1 MADETKQTQAQLDLQ
16 VQINKVLQDRQA
28 ILKAQEK
35 ALSSQVQ
42 LAVDMCKAL
51 KCEELDKVEERLK
64 TTREAMAA
72 AAEEAGRLG
81 GRLEDIGSKGDQAGK
96 KATSALGGLTR
107 HLTSGKLAT
116 AGFGLGVLRFGGIFV
131 QTFKNI
137 LGMAGG
143 LVMTLGKV
151 GFSIL
156 TLPLNLLSG
165 LFSLAQAGGGGGP
178 SPIRLELENI
188 RKEMGGLAQGAGA
201 AAASALPQF
210 REQLSNLAGTGL
222 SVRKVFGRGREGL
235 AKAMAYNLELTKALG
250 PAVDGFNSVMKK
262 SAVELAMY
270 RKGLGL
276 TAEQQ
281 ALMMKQAQ
289 AVGRDPVD
297 AQREFAS
304 MAINMG
310 EQFGMSATAIG
321 KDMAEM
327 KADFAS
333 FGTLS
338 TRELGQTAVFA
349 RKLGIEVKALQGLV
363 GQFDDFETAAQN
375 AAKLSQAF
383 GMNIDAMKMMAA
395 QNPAER
401 LSMLQK
407 AFRETGKSV
416 EQMSRQEL
424 KLLAAQSGLSEEAA
438 SLAFSQRGLSMSYD
452 QVQKAGGK
460 AEKKQLT
467 QAEAMSKLA
476 DSIERVFGS
485 GGGSQFKGF
494 FDAFTQGFSRGIM
507 KSQEFIKLFRG
518 IRQSLKAV
526 YWGAV
531 EIGRQFIKLFPGIA
545 DMTKGLGDI
554 FNPQRFRNLMK
565 DLKDI
570 FGRFFIDLRTDPK
583 AGVETF
589 IKNFKDV
596 IGRFFG
602 ASGDGAKTFV
612 EGGKAFLKAL
622 GGIAMAVGPM
632 LLEAL
637 AKGIG
642 AVADF
647 LADPP
652 EIPGAVSEMGMKLW
666 EALVRLFGVLADRLG
681 PPVIRMFKSLW
692 ERVSPYVEQAAS
704 WALKAALTKAFLT
717 AVAGALGGAVVGALV
732 KGVKRLFGMIPE
744 PPPTGGDGPT
754 SAADAAKKAI
764 PMLAAILAILAA
776 GAGLMAV
783 YKATGMKPQDAL
795 AIGALAAALGAA
807 GAMLS
812 ATIKMLP
819 ENVSPVKFL
828 ILGGIMTA
836 AGVAASI
843 TMAALAK
850 VEAAGGIPSK
860 EAVLSFTGVI
870 LTLAAASIPLIVAA
884 AVIGNMSGSVGKAL
898 IGMGILGVFM
908 VGLGYVGAHIT
919 ELLSE
924 ATPNPGAVATLMEAI
939 SSIMY
944 ATMLMLP
951 AALALGLMLFA
962 APFGT
967 AGVAAIAAGFGVLS
981 GLATGLVSSLIPT
994 IKELAA
1000 IRIPRPEQFKAVTG
1014 ALVDIIR
1021 AISLFTGALGALAFF
1036 LRPAKGSSETF
1047 EGNIEKFTKLVDA
1060 ILDSGINQTI
1070 EKLVSLTKS
1079 TDITD
1084 RGIAAVGAIA
1094 KMFSGVGAM
1103 MTALSPSSEAMK
1115 AVADA
1120 ATTWGGD
1127 EVGLMEQIN
1136 KGMDAARTSLTALL
1150 PTISKTVK
1158 DIVKATTGIPPEAA
1172 NAAPLISAI
1181 STLFGAAASVM
1192 KALSPSDAAW
1202 EAVSDVAGESMLA
1215 GGAVG
1220 IGMAQAVTEQIGAIA
1235 AGAKELFEALGAQIP
1250 KMIGPIISHLGP
1262 VVRSLKGIDPET
1274 MKSLTSLLTGAF
1286 GVIGNLAG
1294 SVSSLARDTLR
1305 TVPKG
1310 GDTSAALEGVKGL
1323 MAQMGETL
1331 SGMAAP
1337 MSQFANT
1344 IIKMARGLGDTRG
1357 LKGKIDIISSTFT
1370 ALGQITGVLKEM
1382 GGHFRKAESEG
1393 ADPVYVSG
1401 PKHMLE
1407 TLRRFTREGAD
1418 AYQLFGGG
1426 ENSVMSKFIKLMGDI
1441 PVTGDIKTKAGTVK
1455 TVFESLGAIISAIS
1469 SAGSADFTGANIGG
1483 IASTLVAIKNA
1494 DFFTKMKD
1502 LSTQLSGRVPD
1513 ITQRV
1518 EAISKNFESLHTAL
1532 TSSKLGDIGT
1542 IVELGNALRG
1552 ERTLTVKHEN
1562 INMNL
1567 QVTVNVS
1574 AKQIADAVIQVNDIG
1589 GRDNNRINTS
1599 NPGT

>member
-72 AAEEAGRLG
+72 AAEEAARLG
-81 GRLEDIGSKGDQAGK
+81 GGLEDIGSKGDQAGK
-96 KATSALGGLTR
+96 KATGALGGLTK
-107 HLTSGKLAT
+107 HLTSGKLAA

-137 LGMAGG
+137 LAMAGG

-156 TLPLNLLSG
+156 TLPFKLLGG
-165 LFSLAQAGGGGGP
+165 LFNLAQSQGGGGP
-178 SPIRLELENI
+178 SPIRVELENI

-210 REQLSNLAGTGL
+210 RAQLSNLAGTGL
-222 SVRKVFGRGREGL
+222 SVRRVFGRGREGL
-235 AKAMAYNLELTKALG
+235 AKAMAYNLELMKALG
-250 PAVDGFNSVMKK
+250 PAVGNFSGIIKK

-281 ALMMKQAQ
+281 AQMMKQAQ

-310 EQFGMSATAIG
+310 EQFGMSASAIG

-327 KADFAS
+327 KSDFAS

-338 TRELGQTAVFA
+338 VRELGQASVYA
-349 RKLGIEVKALQGLV
+349 RKLGIEIKALQGLV

-383 GMNIDAMKMMAA
+383 GMNIDAMKMMNA

-407 AFRETGKSV
+407 AFRETGRSV

-424 KLLAAQSGLSEEAA
+424 KLLAQQSGLTEEAA
-438 SLAFSQRGLSMSYD
+438 KLAFSQRGLSMSYD
-452 QVQKAGGK
+452 QVQKAGAK
-460 AEKKQLT
+460 SEKKQLT

-494 FDAFTQGFSRGIM
+494 FDAFTQGFARGIM
-507 KSQEFIKLFRG
+507 KSQEFIKLFRN

-531 EIGRQFIKLFPGIA
+531 EIGRQFVKLFPGIKEMA
-545 DMTKGLGDI
+545 KGLGDI
-554 FNPQRFRNLMK
+554 FNPQRFRNLMRE
-565 DLKDI
+565 
-570 FGRFFIDLRTDPK
+570 FTGVFTRFFRDLRTDPK

-589 IKNFKDV
+589 VKNFKDV
-596 IGRFFG
+596 IEKFFG
-602 ASGDGAKTFV
+602 RSGSGAKTFI
-612 EGGKAFLKAL
+612 EGGKAFLQAL

-637 AKGIG
+637 SNGIN

-652 EIPGAVSEMGMKLW
+652 EIPGAVKEMGIKLW
-666 EALVRLFGVLADRLG
+666 ESLVRLFDVLVDRLG
-681 PPVIRMFKSLW
+681 PPIIRMFKNLW
-692 ERVSPYVEQAAS
+692 ERVSPYIEQAAA
-704 WALKAALTKAFLT
+704 WALKAALTKALLT
-717 AVAGALGGAVVGALV
+717 SIAGALGGAVVGALV
-732 KGVKRLFGMIPE
+732 TGVKKLFGIIPK
-744 PPPTGGDGPT
+744 PPPGGGGGPT

-764 PMLAAILAILAA
+764 PMLAAIGAILAA

-783 YKATGMKPQDAL
+783 YKATGMKPEDAL
-795 AIGALAAALGAA
+795 AIGALVVALGTA

-812 ATIKMLP
+812 ATIKMVPDKAPL
-819 ENVSPVKFL
+819 SKFVVL
-828 ILGGIMTA
+828 AGIMTA
-836 AGVAASI
+836 AGGAAAA
-843 TMAALAK
+843 TMLMLK
-850 VEAAGGIPSK
+850 GVEAAGGIPSK

-884 AVIGNMSGSVGKAL
+884 AVIGSMGGLAGKAL

-908 VGLGYVGAHIT
+908 VALGYAGAHIT
-919 ELLSE
+919 ELLSKS
-924 ATPNPGAVATLMEAI
+924 TPDPTGVATLMEAI

-967 AGVAAIAAGFGVLS
+967 AGVAAIAAGFEVLS
-981 GLATGLVSSLIPT
+981 DLATGLVSSLIPT

-1000 IRIPRPEQFKAVTG
+1000 IRIPRPGQFKTVTG

-1047 EGNIEKFTKLVDA
+1047 EGNIEKFTKLVDT
-1060 ILDSGINQTI
+1060 ILNSGINQTI

-1084 RGIAAVGAIA
+1084 KGVAAVGAIA

-1103 MTALSPSSEAMK
+1103 MVALSPSSEAMK
-1115 AVADA
+1115 SVTAA

-1136 KGMDAARTSLTALL
+1136 KGMAAARTSLTALL
-1150 PTISKTVK
+1150 PTITGTVE
-1158 DIVKATTGIPPEAA
+1158 DIVEATTGIPPEAA
-1172 NAAPLISAI
+1172 NTAPLISAI

-1202 EAVSDVAGESMLA
+1202 KAVSDVAGESMLA

-1220 IGMAQAVTEQIGAIA
+1220 IEMAQAVTKQIEAIA
-1235 AGAKELFEALGAQIP
+1235 AGAKEIFEALGEQIP
-1250 KMIGPIISHLGP
+1250 KMIGPIISHLEP
-1262 VVRSLKGIDPET
+1262 VMRSLQDVDPEA

-1310 GDTSAALEGVKGL
+1310 GDASAALEGVKGL
-1323 MAQMGETL
+1323 MEQMGETL

-1344 IIKMARGLGDTRG
+1344 IIEMARGLGDTRG
-1357 LKGKIDIISSTFT
+1357 LKSKIDIISSTFA

-1382 GGHFRKAESEG
+1382 GGHMRKAKKEG
-1393 ADPVYVSG
+1393 EDPVYVSG

-1418 AYQLFGGG
+1418 AYQLFGGEDPVIG
-1426 ENSVMSKFIKLMGDI
+1426 QFIRLISGIKVAPGLKSKTDSVKS
-1441 PVTGDIKTKAGTVK
+1441 
-1455 TVFESLGAIISAIS
+1455 VFESLSTVITAISAAGGASFMDANISNISVKLEKIIS
-1469 SAGSADFTGANIGG
+1469 
-1483 IASTLVAIKNA
+1483 A

-1513 ITQRV
+1513 ITEKV
-1518 EAISKNFESLHTAL
+1518 TAISKNFESLHTAL
-1532 TSSKLGDIGT
+1532 TSSKLGDIDT
-1542 IVELGNALRG
+1542 IVELGEALRG

-1574 AKQIADAVIQVNDIG
+1574 ARQIADAVIEVNNIG
-1589 GRDNNRINTS
+1589 GRENNRITTS
-1599 NPGT
+1599 NPSA

>member
-1 MADETKQTQAQLDLQ
+1 MAEDTKQTQAQLDLQ
-16 VQINKVLQDRQA
+16 LQINKVLQDRQA
-28 ILKAQEK
+28 VLKAQEK
-35 ALSSQVQ
+35 ALSGQVQ
-42 LAVDMCKAL
+42 LAIDLCKAL

-64 TTREAMAA
+64 TTRDAMAA

-81 GRLEDIGSKGDQAGK
+81 GRLDDIGSKGSDAGK
-96 KATSALGGLTR
+96 KATGALGSLSK
-107 HLTSGKLAT
+107 HLTTGRLAT
-116 AGFGLGVLRFGGIFV
+116 AGFGLGILRFGGIFV

-137 LGMAGG
+137 LEMAGG

-188 RKEMGGLAQGAGA
+188 RKEMGGLNNIAGKAAAGA
-201 AAASALPQF
+201 LPAF
-210 REQLSNLAGTGL
+210 RAQMANVAGTGI
-222 SVRKVFGRGREGL
+222 SMRKMFGPGREGI
-235 AKAMAYNLELTKALG
+235 AAGMRYNLELMKAFGLDASAMSKYMTKETIPAL
-250 PAVDGFNSVMKK
+250 A
-262 SAVELAMY
+262 AY

-276 TAEQQ
+276 SAEQMAKFTKRAVTMGKSPTK
-281 ALMMKQAQ
+281 AL
-289 AVGRDPVD
+289 D
-297 AQREFAS
+297 EFANYS
-304 MAINMG
+304 IQMG
-310 EQFGMSATAIG
+310 KVVGMSGNEFGKLMAEAADDIENFGTMSTRSIGEATAYTARLGIKLKELTGVIG
-321 KDMAEM
+321 K
-327 KADFAS
+327 
-333 FGTLS
+333 
-338 TRELGQTAVFA
+338 
-349 RKLGIEVKALQGLV
+349 
-363 GQFDDFETAAQN
+363 FDNFE
-375 AAKLSQAF
+375 
-383 GMNIDAMKMMAA
+383 D
-395 QNPAER
+395 
-401 LSMLQK
+401 
-407 AFRETGKSV
+407 
-416 EQMSRQEL
+416 
-424 KLLAAQSGLSEEAA
+424 AAQSVSKLNQMFGMQLDTLEMMNEQDPSKRLKKMQDAFRATGRDISAMSRVEKNLLATTAGLSAEQAE
-438 SLAFSQRGLSMSYD
+438 LAFSQTGLSASYND
-452 QVQKAGGK
+452 ITKAGAQ

-467 QAEAMSKLA
+467 QAEAMAKLA

-485 GGGSQFKGF
+485 GGGTQFKGF

-507 KSQEFIKLFRG
+507 KSQEFVKLFRG

-526 YWGAV
+526 YWGSV
-531 EIGRQFIKLFPGIA
+531 EIGKQFVKLFPGIA
-545 DMTKGLGDI
+545 DMTKGLGGI
-554 FNPQRFRNLMK
+554 FNPQRFRSLMK
-565 DLKDI
+565 ELKGI
-570 FGRFFIDLRTDPK
+570 FTKFFGDLRTDPK

-589 IKNFKDV
+589 IKSFKDV

-652 EIPGAVSEMGMKLW
+652 EIPGAVSEMGIKLW
-666 EALVRLFGVLADRLG
+666 EALVRLFDVLVDRLG
-681 PPVIRMFKSLW
+681 PPVIRMFKNLW
-692 ERVSPYVEQAAS
+692 ERVSPYVEQAAA
-704 WALKAALTKAFLT
+704 WALKAALTKALLT
-717 AVAGALGGAVVGALV
+717 SVAGALGGAVVGALV
-732 KGVKRLFGMIPE
+732 TGVKRLFGMIPQ
-744 PPPTGGDGPT
+744 PPPVGGGGPT

-764 PMLAAILAILAA
+764 PMLAAIGLILAA

-1036 LRPAKGSSETF
+1036 LRPTKGSSETF
-1047 EGNIEKFTKLVDA
+1047 EGNIEKFKGLVDA
-1060 ILDSGINQTI
+1060 ILSSGINQTI
-1070 EKLVSLTKS
+1070 EKLISLTKS

-1103 MTALSPSSEAMK
+1103 MAALSPSSEAMK
-1115 AVADA
+1115 AVAAA

-1127 EVGLMEQIN
+1127 EVGLMKQIN

-1150 PTISKTVK
+1150 PTITGTVK
-1158 DIVKATTGIPPEAA
+1158 DIVNATTGIPPEAA
-1172 NAAPLISAI
+1172 NTAPLISAI

-1202 EAVSDVAGESMLA
+1202 QAVSSVAEESLVT

-1220 IGMAQAVTEQIGAIA
+1220 IGMASIVTKQISAIA

-1262 VVRSLKGIDPET
+1262 VVRSLKGIDPEA
-1274 MKSLTSLLTGAF
+1274 MKSLTALLTGAF

-1310 GDTSAALEGVKGL
+1310 GDASAALEGVKGL

-1331 SGMAAP
+1331 SGMAGP
-1337 MSQFANT
+1337 MTQFANT
-1344 IIKMARGLGDTRG
+1344 IIEMARGMKDTRG
-1357 LKGKIDIISSTFT
+1357 LKGKIDIISSTFA

-1382 GGHFRKAESEG
+1382 GGHFRKVEG
-1393 ADPVYVSG
+1393 GEKKEFVSG

-1407 TLRRFTREGAD
+1407 MLSQFTQPGNH

-1426 ENSVMSKFIKLMGDI
+1426 KSSVMSKFIDLIGSI
-1441 PVTGDIKTKAGTVK
+1441 ETPGDIKTKAGTVK
-1455 TVFESLGAIISAIS
+1455 TVFESLGAITAAIS
-1469 SAGSADFTGANIGG
+1469 SAGSADFTGANISG
-1483 IASTLVAIKNA
+1483 IGTKLDEIKTA
-1494 DFFTKMKD
+1494 DFFSKMSS

-1532 TSSKLGDIGT
+1532 TSSKLGDINS
-1542 IVELGNALRG
+1542 IVELGEALRG
-1552 ERTLTVKHEN
+1552 ERTLTVRHEN

-1574 AKQIADAVIQVNDIG
+1574 AKAIADAIIEVNNIN
-1589 GRDNNRINTS
+1589 GRDNNRITTT
-1599 NPGT
+1599 NPGQ

>member
-42 LAVDMCKAL
+42 IAVDMCKAL

-64 TTREAMAA
+64 TTRDAMAA
-72 AAEEAGRLG
+72 AAEEAARLG
-81 GRLEDIGSKGDQAGK
+81 GGLNDIGTKGDEAGK
-96 KATSALGGLTR
+96 KATSALGSLADKLT
-107 HLTSGKLAT
+107 TGKLAA
-116 AGFGLGVLRFGGIFV
+116 AGFGVGILRFGGIFV
-131 QTFKNI
+131 QTFKNV
-137 LGMAGG
+137 LEMAGG

-156 TLPLNLLSG
+156 TLPFKLLGG
-165 LFSLAQAGGGGGP
+165 LFNLAQAQGGGGP

-210 REQLSNLAGTGL
+210 QKQLSNLAGTGL
-222 SVRKVFGRGREGL
+222 SVRRVFGVGREGL
-235 AKAMAYNLELTKALG
+235 AKAMAYNLELMKALG
-250 PAVDGFNSVMKK
+250 PAVGNFNGIMKK

-304 MAINMG
+304 MAINMA
-310 EQFGMSATAIG
+310 EQFGENASAIG

-383 GMNIDAMKMMAA
+383 GMNIDAMKMMNA

-407 AFRETGKSV
+407 AFRETGRSV

-424 KLLAAQSGLSEEAA
+424 KLLSAQAGLSEEAA

-452 QVQKAGGK
+452 QVQKAGAK

-485 GGGSQFKGF
+485 GGGTQFKGF

-507 KSQEFIKLFRG
+507 KSQEFMKLFRG

-526 YWGAV
+526 YWGSV
-531 EIGRQFIKLFPGIA
+531 EIGRQFVKLFPGIA

-565 DLKDI
+565 DLKGI
-570 FGRFFIDLRTDPK
+570 FTKFFGDLRTDPK

-602 ASGDGAKTFV
+602 GSGDGAKTFM
-612 EGGKAFLKAL
+612 EGGKAFLQAL

-632 LLEAL
+632 LLDAL
-637 AKGIG
+637 SSGIS

-666 EALVRLFGVLADRLG
+666 EALSRLFGVLADRLG
-681 PPVIRMFKSLW
+681 PPIIKMFKGLW
-692 ERVSPYVEQAAS
+692 ERVAPYVAEVAS
-704 WALKAALTKAFLT
+704 VVFKAALAKAFLT

-732 KGVKRLFGMIPE
+732 TGVKRLFGSIPK
-744 PPPTGGDGPT
+744 PPPTAGGEPT

-764 PMLAAILAILAA
+764 PLLVALGGIMAA
-776 GAGLMAV
+776 GAALMAV
-783 YKATGMKPQDAL
+783 YKATGMKPEDAL
-795 AIGALAAALGAA
+795 AIGALVVALGTA

-812 ATIKMLP
+812 ATIKMVPDKAPL
-819 ENVSPVKFL
+819 SKFL
-828 ILGGIMTA
+828 VLAGIMTA
-836 AGVAASI
+836 AGGAAAA
-843 TMAALAK
+843 TMLMLK
-850 VEAAGGIPSK
+850 GVEAAGGIPSK

-870 LTLAAASIPLIVAA
+870 LTLATASIPLIVAA
-884 AVIGNMSGSVGKAL
+884 SVIGNMSGSVGKAI
-898 IGMGILGVFM
+898 IGMAILGGFM
-908 VGLGYVGAHIT
+908 VALGYVGAHIT

-924 ATPNPGAVATLMEAI
+924 STPNPGAVATLMEAI

-944 ATMLMLP
+944 ATMTMLP
-951 AALALGLMLFA
+951 AGLALGLMLFA

-967 AGVAAIAAGFGVLS
+967 AGVAAIAAGFGLLGV
-981 GLATGLVSSLIPT
+981 LATTMVSSLIPP
-994 IKELAA
+994 IKQLAA

-1014 ALVDIIR
+1014 ALVDIIN
-1021 AISLFTGALGALAFF
+1021 AISGFTLALAGLAFF
-1036 LRPAKGSSETF
+1036 LRPQAGSNETF
-1047 EGNIEKFTKLVDA
+1047 EGNIKKFKGLVDS
-1060 ILDSGINQTI
+1060 ILSSGINQTI
-1070 EKLVSLTKS
+1070 EKLVNLAKS

-1084 RGIAAVGAIA
+1084 QGVRAVGAIA
-1094 KMFSGVGAM
+1094 KMFSAVGAM
-1103 MTALSPSSEAMK
+1103 MSALAPSSDAMK
-1115 AVADA
+1115 AVAAA

-1127 EVGLMEQIN
+1127 EVGLMKEIN
-1136 KGMDAARTSLTALL
+1136 KGMDAARASLTSLL
-1150 PTISKTVK
+1150 PTISGTVK
-1158 DIVKATTGIPPEAA
+1158 DIVSATRGIPPEAS
-1172 NAAPLISAI
+1172 NVAPIISAI
-1181 STLFGAAASVM
+1181 ATLFGAAASVM

-1202 EAVSDVAGESMLA
+1202 RAVTGVAEEASLG

-1220 IGMAQAVTEQIGAIA
+1220 IGMASIVTKQIEAVAK
-1235 AGAKELFEALGAQIP
+1235 GAKGLFKALGTQIP
-1250 KMIGPIISHLGP
+1250 EMITPIIRHLGP
-1262 VVRSLKGIDPET
+1262 VIKSLNGVDPEA
-1274 MKSLTSLLTGAF
+1274 MKSLTTLLTGAF
-1286 GVIGNLAG
+1286 GVIGNLSS
-1294 SVSSLARDTLR
+1294 SVSSLAKETLR
-1305 TVPKG
+1305 AAPG
-1310 GDTSAALEGVKGL
+1310 GAGATAALEGVKGL
-1323 MAQMGETL
+1323 MRQMGETL
-1331 SGMAAP
+1331 SGMAEP
-1337 MSQFANT
+1337 MNQFANT
-1344 IIKMARGLGDTRG
+1344 IINMARGMGDTRG
-1357 LKGKIDIISSTFT
+1357 LKGRIDIISSTFA

-1382 GGHFRKAESEG
+1382 GGHFRKVTVGGVEKKEF
-1393 ADPVYVSG
+1393 VSG

-1407 TLRRFTREGAD
+1407 MLSQFTQPGNH
-1418 AYQLFGGG
+1418 AYKLFGGG
-1426 ENSVMSKFIKLMGDI
+1426 ENSVMNQFVSLIGSISIPEGIKAKGEGI
-1441 PVTGDIKTKAGTVK
+1441 K
-1455 TVFESLGAIISAIS
+1455 TVFEALGSIVSAIS
-1469 SAGSADFTGANIGG
+1469 SAGSANFTTTAVEG
-1483 IASTLVAIKNA
+1483 ISTTLDKVIEK
-1494 DFFTKMKD
+1494 DFFSKLSV

-1518 EAISKNFESLHTAL
+1518 EAISKNFEALHTSL
-1532 TSSKLGDIGT
+1532 TSSKLGDINS
-1542 IVELGNALRG
+1542 IVELGEALRG

-1562 INMNL
+1562 VNMNL
-1567 QVTVNVS
+1567 SVTVNVS
-1574 AKQIADAVIQVNDIG
+1574 AKAIAEAILEINDI
-1589 GRDNNRINTS
+1589 NNLPKTRFAT
-1599 NPGT
+1599 NPT

>member
-1 MADETKQTQAQLDLQ
+1 MAEDTKQTQAQLDLQ
-16 VQINKVLQDRQA
+16 LQINKVLHDRQA
-28 ILKAQEK
+28 VFKAQEK
-35 ALSSQVQ
+35 ALSGQVQ
-42 LAVDMCKAL
+42 LAIDLCKAL

-64 TTREAMAA
+64 TTRDAMAA

-81 GRLEDIGSKGDQAGK
+81 GRMDDVGSKGSDAGK
-96 KATSALGGLTR
+96 KATGALGSLSK
-107 HLTSGKLAT
+107 HLTTGRLAT
-116 AGFGLGVLRFGGIFV
+116 AGFGLGILRFGGIFA

-137 LGMAGG
+137 LEMAGG

-156 TLPLNLLSG
+156 TLPFNLLSG
-165 LFSLAQAGGGGGP
+165 LFSLAQAQGGGGP

-210 REQLSNLAGTGL
+210 RKQLSNLAGTGL
-222 SVRKVFGRGREGL
+222 SVRKVFGLGREGL
-235 AKAMAYNLELTKALG
+235 AKAMAYNLELMKALG
-250 PAVDGFNSVMKK
+250 PAVDSFNGIMRK
-262 SAVELAMY
+262 SAVELSMY

-310 EQFGMSATAIG
+310 DQFGMSATAIG

-327 KADFAS
+327 KSDFAS

-338 TRELGQTAVFA
+338 TRELGQAAVFA

-395 QNPAER
+395 QNTAER

-407 AFRETGKSV
+407 SFRETGRSV

-424 KLLAAQSGLSEEAA
+424 KLLATQSGLSEEAA

-452 QVQKAGGK
+452 QVQKAGAK

-485 GGGSQFKGF
+485 GGGTQFKGF

-507 KSQEFIKLFRG
+507 KSQEFMKLFRG

-526 YWGAV
+526 YWGSV
-531 EIGRQFIKLFPGIA
+531 EIGRQFVKLFPGIA

-565 DLKDI
+565 ELKGI
-570 FGRFFIDLRTDPK
+570 FTRFFGDLRTDPK

-589 IKNFKDV
+589 IKSFKDV

-602 ASGDGAKTFV
+602 ASGDGAKTFM
-612 EGGKAFLKAL
+612 EGGKAFLKAM
-622 GGIAMAVGPM
+622 GGIVMAVGPI

-637 AKGIG
+637 AKGVG

-666 EALVRLFGVLADRLG
+666 EALVRLFDVLADRLG

-704 WALKAALTKAFLT
+704 WALKAAITKALLT
-717 AVAGALGGAVVGALV
+717 AVAGALGGAVVGTLV
-732 KGVKRLFGMIPE
+732 TGVKRLFGMIPQ
-744 PPPTGGDGPT
+744 PPPTGGAGPT
-754 SAADAAKKAI
+754 SAADAAKKAV
-764 PMLAAILAILAA
+764 PMLAAIGAILAA

-783 YKATGMKPQDAL
+783 YKATGMKPEDAL
-795 AIGALAAALGAA
+795 AIGGLVGALGAA
-807 GAMLS
+807 GALLS
-812 ATIKMLP
+812 ATIKMVPDKAPL
-819 ENVSPVKFL
+819 SKFL
-828 ILGGIMTA
+828 VLAGIMTA
-836 AGVAASI
+836 AGGAAAA
-843 TMAALAK
+843 TMLMLK
-850 VEAAGGIPSK
+850 GVEAAGGIPSK

-870 LTLAAASIPLIVAA
+870 LTLATASIPLIVAA
-884 AVIGNMSGSVGKAL
+884 AVIGSMSGSVGKAL
-898 IGMGILGVFM
+898 IGMVILGGFM
-908 VGLGYVGAHIT
+908 TGLGYLGAHIT
-919 ELLSE
+919 GLLSE
-924 ATPNPGAVATLMEAI
+924 AAPNPGAVATLMEAI

-944 ATMLMLP
+944 ATMAMLP

-967 AGVAAIAAGFGVLS
+967 AGVLAITAGFGVLS
-981 GLATGLVSSLIPT
+981 SLATGLVSSLIPT

-1014 ALVDIIR
+1014 ALVDIIN

-1047 EGNIEKFTKLVDA
+1047 EGNIDKFKGLVDA
-1060 ILDSGINQTI
+1060 ILSSGINQTI

-1115 AVADA
+1115 AVAAA

-1127 EVGLMEQIN
+1127 EVGLMKQIN
-1136 KGMDAARTSLTALL
+1136 KGLEGARSSLSTLL
-1150 PTISKTVK
+1150 PTITETVK
-1158 DIVKATTGIPPEAA
+1158 DIVNATTGIPPEAA

-1202 EAVSDVAGESMLA
+1202 QAVSSVAEESLVT

-1220 IGMAQAVTEQIGAIA
+1220 IGMASIVTKQISAIA
-1235 AGAKELFEALGAQIP
+1235 AGAKELFEGLGTQIP

-1262 VVRSLKGIDPET
+1262 VVRSLQGVDPEA
-1274 MKSLTSLLTGAF
+1274 MKSLTALLTGAF

-1323 MAQMGETL
+1323 MTQMGETL
-1331 SGMAAP
+1331 SGMAGP
-1337 MSQFANT
+1337 MTQFAVAVIN
-1344 IIKMARGLGDTRG
+1344 MARGMKDTRG
-1357 LKGKIDIISSTFT
+1357 LKGKIDIISSTFA

-1382 GGHFRKAESEG
+1382 GGHFRKVEG
-1393 ADPVYVSG
+1393 GEKKEFVSG

-1407 TLRRFTREGAD
+1407 MLSQFTQPGNH

-1426 ENSVMSKFIKLMGDI
+1426 ENSVMSKFINLIGSIKT
-1441 PVTGDIKTKAGTVK
+1441 PGDIKAKAGTVK
-1455 TVFESLGAIISAIS
+1455 TVFESLGAIASAIS
-1469 SAGSADFTGANIGG
+1469 SAGSADFTGANISG
-1483 IASTLVAIKNA
+1483 IAKKVDEIKTA
-1494 DFFTKMKD
+1494 DFFSKMSA

-1532 TSSKLGDIGT
+1532 TSSKLGDINS
-1542 IVELGNALRG
+1542 IVELGDALRG
-1552 ERTLTVKHEN
+1552 ARTLTVKHEN

-1574 AKQIADAVIQVNDIG
+1574 AKAIADAIIEVNNIN
-1589 GRDNNRINTS
+1589 GRDNNRITTT
-1599 NPGT
+1599 NPGQ